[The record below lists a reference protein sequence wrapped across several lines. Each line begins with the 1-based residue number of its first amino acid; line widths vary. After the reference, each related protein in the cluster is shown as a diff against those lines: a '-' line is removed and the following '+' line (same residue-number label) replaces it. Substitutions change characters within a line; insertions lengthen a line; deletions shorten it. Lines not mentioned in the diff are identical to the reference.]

1 MCAPDSSSF
10 VVCPSLPL
18 LFLSLPLPAMRAS
31 APAVNASA
39 KPAGSLNFPGSKK
52 CSSAKSS
59 SRLFCS
65 GVPVSK
71 HRNRVS
77 SVDSVFDN
85 LD

>member
-18 LFLSLPLPAMRAS
+18 FLSPLPAMRAS

>member
-10 VVCPSLPL
+10 VVCPSSPL
-18 LFLSLPLPAMRAS
+18 LFLSPLPATRAS

-52 CSSAKSS
+52 CNSAKSS

-85 LD
+85 RD